1 MWYLAGTPLEAAWAG
16 MLLGSSLFQAS
27 YLLGFVSL
35 QTGTALAAPFAAC
48 VLLGHDANPQGQW
61 ETAIGSRDTPGTPGR
76 GEI

>member
-16 MLLGSSLFQAS
+16 MLLGFGLFQAS

-35 QTGTALAAPFAAC
+35 QTSTALAAPFAAC
-48 VLLGHDANPQGQW
+48 VLSGHDANPQGQW